1 MLEEVKPRDPGCAL
15 VLVEVEALQRE
26 LLLEARLE
34 DGEYLLASDAL
45 GVEGSLKVLHH
56 ISLHI
61 GRARWFEWSER

>member
-1 MLEEVKPRDPGCAL
+1 MVW
-15 VLVEVEALQRE
+15 
-26 LLLEARLE
+26 LE